1 MLSEKKQ
8 SVTIKMLSDFLN
20 SIESE
25 ELLLAQRL
33 KDRAMRNLYVVE
45 GGKVNL
51 EEFEHKPKIGEMTE
65 KENIRLIVN
74 NQGEESCQRYKN
86 DIDTLKIEF
95 ESYEGL

>member
-1 MLSEKKQ
+1 
-8 SVTIKMLSDFLN
+8 
-20 SIESE
+20 
-25 ELLLAQRL
+25 
-33 KDRAMRNLYVVE
+33 
-45 GGKVNL
+45 
-51 EEFEHKPKIGEMTE
+51 MTE